1 VACVVENGKK
11 DIDQKLRVDIGSIWK
26 FLKDKNDQVIEF
38 EVTFEISG
46 QAEFIYDSRRIRY
59 P

>member
-1 VACVVENGKK
+1 MACVVENGKK

-46 QAEFIYDSRRIRY
+46 QRPTRSSVAPIAI
-59 P
+59 